1 MSFNE
6 QLQQAF
12 DTLSDRLREELARQT
27 RAVVDELAKAAHA
40 DRDRAV
46 QEAARAERD
55 RAADETARAVDAAKQ
70 EAAEAAR
77 TAADAAR
84 TAAQAA
90 AAGARAELRSADL
103 TARERLLAAIRT
115 MDRARSLTEVFDALS
130 VGAEREAA
138 RAAVL
143 LVRDSTLHSWRF
155 TGFGPSFDAP
165 HDLQVPVD
173 NSGVIAEALRS
184 LTAASATNLQRIP
197 APPFDLPGGRARMAF
212 PLTIA
217 GQPVAVLY
225 ADEGPENGPAAD
237 GKAGWAV
244 AVEILGRHAAR
255 SLEALTAF
263 KTAAILTD
271 RAPLQPIS
279 SSSAGDRPSDADEAA
294 RRYARLLVSEIKM
307 YHEADVAA
315 GRREGDLATRLG
327 GEIERARSLYEQR
340 VPQQVRLR
348 TDFFQA
354 ELVRTLADGDAS
366 LLDAKS

>member
-12 DTLSDRLREELARQT
+12 DTLNDRLRDELARHT
-27 RAVVDELAKAAHA
+27 RAVVDELAAAAHA

-46 QEAARAERD
+46 EEAARAERERAATEAA
-55 RAADETARAVDAAKQ
+55 RAADEAARAVDAAKQ
-70 EAAEAAR
+70 EAAEAAKV
-77 TAADAAR
+77 AADAA
-84 TAAQAA
+84 
-90 AAGARAELRSADL
+90 ARAELQIADL
-103 TARERLLAAIRT
+103 TARERLLAAMRA
-115 MDRARSLTEVFDALS
+115 MDRARSLTDVFDALS
-130 VGAEREAA
+130 VGAEREAP

-143 LVRDSTLHSWRF
+143 LVRDATLRSWRL
-155 TGFGPSFDAP
+155 TGFGASFDGSP
-165 HDLQVPVD
+165 DLQMPVEK
-173 NSGVIAEALRS
+173 SGAIAEALRT
-184 LTAASATNLQRIP
+184 LAAVTVSNGDPVA

-212 PLTIA
+212 PMTIA

-225 ADEGPENGPAAD
+225 ADEGPENGPAPDAK
-237 GKAGWAV
+237 GGWAV
-244 AVEILGRHAAR
+244 AVEILARHAAR

-263 KTAAILTD
+263 KTAASLTD

-279 SSSAGDRPSDADEAA
+279 SSSLGDRPSDADEAA

-307 YHEADVAA
+307 YHEAEVAA

-327 GEIERARSLYEQR
+327 GEIQRARSLYEER